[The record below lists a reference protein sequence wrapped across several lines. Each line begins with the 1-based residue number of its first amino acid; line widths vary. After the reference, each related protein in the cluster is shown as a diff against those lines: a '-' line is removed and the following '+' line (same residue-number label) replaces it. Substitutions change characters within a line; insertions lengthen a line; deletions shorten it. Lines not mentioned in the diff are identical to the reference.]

1 MDASLSY
8 TTGIY
13 QPLRFF
19 KRFVA
24 VEAIKLD
31 RNQIKRLVLTAALIL
46 LPSTLAIIALHDPL
60 AVLKVRMVNP
70 L

>member
-1 MDASLSY
+1 MDASLSH

-31 RNQIKRLVLTAALIL
+31 RNQSNDSFWPAALIL
-46 LPSTLAIIALHDPL
+46 LASTLVIIARHDPL